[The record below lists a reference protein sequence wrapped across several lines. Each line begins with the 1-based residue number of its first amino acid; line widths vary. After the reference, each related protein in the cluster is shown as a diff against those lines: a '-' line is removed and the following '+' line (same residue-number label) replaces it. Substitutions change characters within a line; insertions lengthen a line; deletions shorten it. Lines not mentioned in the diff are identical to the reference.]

1 MSNRIPFHAALRT
14 FLFILLT
21 FAVTC
26 TVARS
31 ATKAPWDSV
40 SPEDLAAKD
49 SKSFPGADA
58 EILLSFS
65 DFDYIKGMT
74 TIDHALVTKIYTQKG
89 VEDRGKSD
97 IDLAPWEDV
106 EHLKAKVLKPDGRVL
121 NLKKEDFLETVQLK
135 YEGEKWKKVA
145 FAFPDLGPGDII
157 VTSWTVDLG
166 NYYYARC
173 LTYCQGLLPVRL
185 FQLKISSFPRDYVVE
200 WLNCTGELSSKD
212 SSSMSLTVQNLPAFV
227 PEDFMGPEQEYRGS
241 VSIVGNNTDW
251 DRDRIW
257 AMTSATLADKFSGMT
272 KPGNWK
278 TKATELTANATSDEE
293 KLQRL
298 YDFCQREI
306 VNYSRADTAAVKT
319 AGDKHLEDDDTRSG
333 AGTLKKGQGTSF
345 EINLAFA
352 ALARGAGCEVKRA
365 ESASREEVLNIATPS
380 GWTHLD
386 RMHVAVKVAG
396 KWKFFDPGNYW
407 APYGMLGWTD
417 EMVTTLL
424 CDKEKLIFETTPV
437 TAANLSPVERRGR
450 FGLNEE
456 GTLQGEVD
464 NSFGGHEG
472 MELKEDNWEKTIDET
487 NKDLVKGIVDRL
499 PTAEVTEIRWKNL
512 RTREYPVT
520 VHYKV
525 LVPGYAE
532 PAGSRLTF
540 VANYFE
546 AGRPAI
552 FTAASRKFPIFFP
565 FAYQQHDDIEI
576 ALPEHF
582 QLDHPGAPGDVG
594 DLKYAFG
601 ATYNIEYLPKKKLL
615 HYTRTFEVGG
625 NGMVGFQSTTYPAF
639 QKMFSQL
646 RLTDNHSLI
655 IRSVDATLPAPP
667 AEPAKSPATGPA
679 KGGTP

>member
-1 MSNRIPFHAALRT
+1 M
-14 FLFILLT
+14 
-21 FAVTC
+21 
-26 TVARS
+26 RS

-49 SKSFPGADA
+49 SKINPGADA
-58 EILLSFS
+58 EVLLSFS
-65 DFDYIKGMT
+65 DFDYIKGQA
-74 TIDHALVTKIYTQKG
+74 IVDHAVVTKIYTQKG
-89 VEDRGKSD
+89 VKDRGKSD
-97 IDLAPWEDV
+97 IELQPWEDLK
-106 EHLKAKVLKPDGRVL
+106 HLRVKVLKPDGRIL
-121 NLKKEDFLETVQLK
+121 DLKKEDFLESAELK

-157 VTSWTVDLG
+157 VTSWTVALG
-166 NYYYARC
+166 NYYYARY
-173 LTYCQGLLPVRL
+173 LTYCQGLLPVRQ

-200 WLNCTGELSSKD
+200 WLNCTGQLSSKD

-241 VSIVGNNTDW
+241 VSIVGNNTSW

-257 AMTSATLADKFSGMT
+257 VMTSATHADTFSSMT

-278 TKATELTANATSDEE
+278 TKAAKLTAGATSDEE
-293 KLQRL
+293 KLKRL
-298 YDFCQREI
+298 YEFCQREI
-306 VNYSRADTAAVKT
+306 VNYSWADTAETKT
-319 AGDKHLEDDDTRSG
+319 AEDNHLENDATRSG
-333 AGTLKKGQGTSF
+333 AATQIKGQGTSY

-352 ALARGAGCEVKRA
+352 TLARGAGYEVKPA
-365 ESASREEVLNIATPS
+365 ESASRDEVLNITTPS

-386 RMHVAVKVAG
+386 RMRVAVKVAG
-396 KWKFFDPGNYW
+396 KWKFFNPGNYW
-407 APYGMLGWTD
+407 TPYGMLGRTD
-417 EMVTTLL
+417 EMVTALL

-437 TAANLSPVERRGR
+437 AAASLSPVERQGR
-450 FGLNEE
+450 FSLDEE

-464 NSFGGHEG
+464 NSFAGHHG
-472 MELKEDNWEKTIDET
+472 MELKEHNWEKTLDET

-499 PTAEVTEIRWKNL
+499 PTAEITEIRWKNL

-525 LVPGYAE
+525 RVPGYAE

-552 FTAASRKFPIFFP
+552 FTAASRKLPIFFP
-565 FAYQQHDDIEI
+565 YAYQQHDDIEI
-576 ALPEHF
+576 TLPEHF

-601 ATYNIEYLPKKKLL
+601 ALYDIEYLPKKKLL
-615 HYTRTFEVGG
+615 HYTRTFELGG
-625 NGMVGFQSTTYPAF
+625 NGMVGFQATTYPAF
-639 QKMFSQL
+639 QKCFPNCTS
-646 RLTDNHSLI
+646 RTI
-655 IRSVDATLPAPP
+655 TR
-667 AEPAKSPATGPA
+667 
-679 KGGTP
+679 